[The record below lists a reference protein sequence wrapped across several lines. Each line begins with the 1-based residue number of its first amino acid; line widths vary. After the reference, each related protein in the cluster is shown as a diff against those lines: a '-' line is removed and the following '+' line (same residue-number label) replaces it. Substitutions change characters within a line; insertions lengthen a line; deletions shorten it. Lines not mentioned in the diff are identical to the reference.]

1 MNASY
6 SRTPHPQPF
15 GFVCLFFVL
24 YIHTHAHTQI
34 IPPPHTHTHC
44 TNKNNKTKNKK
55 GWVCG
60 GGQSKNCA
68 PQNCLRA
75 LKVIGPAVTR
85 SCVAMLRSF
94 SDESRMKG
102 CVITVDRSECYRFSK
117 TPDSRQ
123 IHITCTTG
131 VLNGRIINVSKCD
144 PPDTSGLNYTI
155 NMCEFQVFSTLKF
168 SFIMPLSSNF
178 CFVFVF
184 YCFSFSHRLR

>member
-1 MNASY
+1 MVAEDYECILLS
-6 SRTPHPQPF
+6 HPPPPTVWF
-15 GFVCLFFVL
+15 CLFIFCFIYTYARTHSDYTPPPTHTL
-24 YIHTHAHTQI
+24 YKQKQTNKKQKGWGLWGVSQRIAHTKLF
-34 IPPPHTHTHC
+34 TC
-44 TNKNNKTKNKK
+44 FK
-55 GWVCG
+55 
-60 GGQSKNCA
+60 SD
-68 PQNCLRA
+68 R
-75 LKVIGPAVTR
+75 PAVTR

-168 SFIMPLSSNF
+168 SFITPLSSNF

-184 YCFSFSHRLR
+184 YLFWFFA

>member
-1 MNASY
+1 MFWLLKIMNASY

-34 IPPPHTHTHC
+34 IPPPHTHTLYKQKQ
-44 TNKNNKTKNKK
+44 TNKKQK
-55 GWVCG
+55 GWGLWGVSQRIAHTKLFTCFK
-60 GGQSKNCA
+60 SD
-68 PQNCLRA
+68 R
-75 LKVIGPAVTR
+75 PAVTR

-102 CVITVDRSECYRFSK
+102 CVITVDGNECYRFSK

-131 VLNGRIINVSKCD
+131 VLNGRIIKVYKSD

-168 SFIMPLSSNF
+168 SFITPLSSNF

-184 YCFSFSHRLR
+184 YLF